1 MPPKMNGVTKHLF
14 SLTTL
19 IIIPTWLHLAIFGML
34 KLTGSKVSSGF
45 EKFQDRTTSLQTHI
59 RWSSTTPDTVLQ
71 VLEQDITTRLTALS
85 LVNSGNES
93 KLAKTLSK
101 LGLSCKLGK
110 SEYIRALLTNGSNKS
125 SAFNIVG
132 KVGAIEADSYVRLH
146 LVLIYF
152 VCFNLFTL
160 ERSLI
165 LAMRKQKK
173 IIIETLSS
181 LLFPHN

>member
-1 MPPKMNGVTKHLF
+1 MLIVSNIIKILIERCFYLF
-14 SLTTL
+14 GTQVDNNDF
-19 IIIPTWLHLAIFGML
+19 I
-34 KLTGSKVSSGF
+34 
-45 EKFQDRTTSLQTHI
+45 KFANKK
-59 RWSSTTPDTVLQ
+59 WS
-71 VLEQDITTRLTALS
+71 LEQDSLFKTTYPIRLNILLCLSAKLKSVTTRLTAMC
-85 LVNSGNES
+85 LVNSGNRS

>member
-1 MPPKMNGVTKHLF
+1 MC
-14 SLTTL
+14 
-19 IIIPTWLHLAIFGML
+19 
-34 KLTGSKVSSGF
+34 
-45 EKFQDRTTSLQTHI
+45 
-59 RWSSTTPDTVLQ
+59 
-71 VLEQDITTRLTALS
+71 
-85 LVNSGNES
+85 LVNSGNRS